1 MAVVK
6 ASGLD
11 RRPIVGAASIE
22 SRESRMPGV
31 GPSEL
36 AVLLLIVGVYVA
48 IGALIL
54 AVAVRVVGRRRD
66 PQRVLRERLDRGE
79 ITRAE
84 FEDAL
89 RILGER

>member
-1 MAVVK
+1 
-6 ASGLD
+6 
-11 RRPIVGAASIE
+11 
-22 SRESRMPGV
+22 MPGV
-31 GPSEL
+31 GVSEL
-36 AVLLLIVGVYVA
+36 AVILLIISVYLA

-54 AVAVRVVGRRRD
+54 ALALRLLGRRRD

-79 ITRAE
+79 ITPAE